1 MFDKKIKNE
10 KLFVTFLA
18 TYDIESSEYSSQLC
32 KSNVHIAICHKNDNS
47 ETTDVLD
54 NTTYLYLCRHDPDLH
69 SGQTMVIKE
78 NGYSTEELKEIV
90 KDEVTDYIK
99 RLSQYET
106 LANADNELICYE
118 TNTNIKNKTLCL
130 IRTKED

>member
-10 KLFVTFLA
+10 KLFVTFLV

-78 NGYSTEELKEIV
+78 KPLSYFYEDLGKYINYLK
-90 KDEVTDYIK
+90 KTDI
-99 RLSQYET
+99 LP
-106 LANADNELICYE
+106 
-118 TNTNIKNKTLCL
+118 KN
-130 IRTKED
+130 